1 MADSSAEPV
10 VDFALL
16 DRLQSLPPS
25 TTSIDLTRS
34 SLVAIPDELLRFRG
48 LRELYLEGNRLV
60 QLPPDLFR
68 ALPDL
73 THLDLRNNRLISIP
87 TAVID
92 HPSLKTILLQN
103 NQLSSLPIELGSI
116 RTLGTL
122 SVSGNPL
129 LYPPEDIVAKGTRA
143 LLAYLREKSVSVR
156 ALKHSAFI
164 TSPSV
169 VRSPASSA
177 KNIRPARPSA
187 ITKAVSID
195 NAAAAVATDLIS
207 HPIIALPRD
216 PRKPSSAAH
225 TASARPSSG
234 RSAKP
239 PPARPLDAVLV
250 SRAVQLPLAAQV
262 DADESFESAVSDG
275 AADLTTAPAAPPAV
289 HGPIRIPDRR
299 VSNLLWVLWLHT
311 HAGRRCLGE
320 RTGVWKR
327 AGGERGIG
335 RISLFII
342 TVC

>member
-16 DRLQSLPPS
+16 DRLHSLPPS

-48 LRELYLEGNRLV
+48 LRELYLEGNRLI
-60 QLPPDLFR
+60 QLPPELFR

-73 THLDLRNNRLISIP
+73 AHLDLRNNRLISIP
-87 TAVID
+87 TSVMD
-92 HPSLKTILLQN
+92 HPSLRTILLQN
-103 NQLSSLPIELGSI
+103 NQLSSLPIEIGSI

-129 LYPPEDIVAKGTRA
+129 VYPPEDVVAKGTRA
-143 LLAYLREKSVSVR
+143 LLAYLRAKNESAR

-169 VRSPASSA
+169 VRSPVSTA
-177 KNIRPARPSA
+177 KNIHPARPSA

-195 NAAAAVATDLIS
+195 GAVAAAASDLVS
-207 HPIIALPRD
+207 HPMHALPRD
-216 PRKPSSAAH
+216 PRKPSAAALS
-225 TASARPSSG
+225 ASARPSSG

-239 PPARPLDAVLV
+239 PPVRLV
-250 SRAVQLPLAAQV
+250 DVEPASQAVQLPLAAHV
-262 DADESFESAVSDG
+262 ADADESFESVASEDG
-275 AADLTTAPAAPPAV
+275 AEYAVLTGAPPAV

-299 VSNLLWVLWLHT
+299 VSLL
-311 HAGRRCLGE
+311 
-320 RTGVWKR
+320 
-327 AGGERGIG
+327 
-335 RISLFII
+335 
-342 TVC
+342 TVGASI